1 MFFGCK
7 STNWAY
13 LAEDEGEYVTNEH
26 ESITIDDY
34 VNNKQLQSDI
44 KDKKIYIKCENNH
57 ILYGYISTKVSS
69 HFTHNNVFYNGE
81 TKWHK
86 DWKLNFELT
95 EIQLHTDGVN
105 DRIAD
110 AIVNQ
115 NSLEFQHSYRTR
127 DEIKERTDDHKLHGY
142 NINWV
147 IDCNN
152 DAIELINC
160 NNK

>member
-13 LAEDEGEYVTNEH
+13 IAEDEGEYVTNEH

-69 HFTHNNVFYNGE
+69 HFTHNNVLYNSE

-115 NSLEFQHSYRTR
+115 NSLEFQHRYRTHCR
-127 DEIKERTDDHKLHGY
+127 S
-142 NINWV
+142 
-147 IDCNN
+147 
-152 DAIELINC
+152 
-160 NNK
+160 